1 MVDKT
6 IRKGT
11 LLVPEWLFS
20 GASGVPG
27 MNIWCLAPVI
37 QAGAFTIAM
46 KPRTSAAG
54 SA

>member
-1 MVDKT
+1 VSPPRPPRT
-6 IRKGT
+6 ERPPTPEGENGQNTT
-11 LLVPEWLFS
+11 LFECAT
-20 GASGVPG
+20 GA
-27 MNIWCLAPVI
+27 